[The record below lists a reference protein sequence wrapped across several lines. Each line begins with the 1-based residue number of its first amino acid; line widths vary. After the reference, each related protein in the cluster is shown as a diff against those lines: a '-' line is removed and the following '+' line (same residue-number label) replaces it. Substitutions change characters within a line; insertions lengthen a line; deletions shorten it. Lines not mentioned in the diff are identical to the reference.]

1 MKLKNKIFAALAAAV
16 MTAFVGCYEPPVM
29 PEGGN
34 VAPDVNV
41 QQDVGGQNEG
51 GLNTPA
57 ADNAPAETQ
66 STEAET
72 AAAVSPS
79 PSAAS
84 PSGEVQQTAAQETAV
99 QDSIAPDSIAP
110 AGNSPASYD
119 VTEAVTTAQ
128 ETADVTAA
136 PAVQAAPAA
145 AQVTEAETTAET
157 AAETAAETTT
167 VTTTEATTAA
177 AGAAADDT
185 SSEKK
190 KITVDGTYTAP
201 EDVALYIRKF
211 GCLPTNFITKKEAKA
226 LGWEGGDLWE
236 YADGKSIGGD
246 YFGNY
251 EGVLPPGKYREC
263 DVNYSGGKRGAERI
277 VYSDTAIYYTDD
289 HYETFKQLY

>member
-1 MKLKNKIFAALAAAV
+1 
-16 MTAFVGCYEPPVM
+16 M

-41 QQDVGGQNEG
+41 QQDAGGQNAG

-72 AAAVSPS
+72 AAAASPS
-79 PSAAS
+79 PAAS
-84 PSGEVQQTAAQETAV
+84 PAGGETEQHEQET
-99 QDSIAPDSIAP
+99 DAPAADAAP

-128 ETADVTAA
+128 ETAAVTAA
-136 PAVQAAPAA
+136 PAVQAAPVGQAATAA

-157 AAETAAETTT
+157 AAETEAETTT
-167 VTTTEATTAA
+167 VTTTEATTA
-177 AGAAADDT
+177 AAADDT

-201 EDVALYIRKF
+201 EDIALYIRKF

-236 YADGKSIGGD
+236 YAEGKSIGGD

-277 VYSDTAIYYTDD
+277 VYSDSAIYYTDD

>member
-34 VAPDVNV
+34 IAPDVNV
-41 QQDVGGQNEG
+41 QQDAEGQNAG

-66 STEAET
+66 STEAEI
-72 AAAVSPS
+72 AAADSPS

-84 PSGEVQQTAAQETAV
+84 PSAGAQETTAQETA
-99 QDSIAPDSIAP
+99 PDSIVP

-119 VTEAVTTAQ
+119 VTEAVTASQDTPA
-128 ETADVTAA
+128 ETTPDA
-136 PAVQAAPAA
+136 PAVQDAAAGQAAAAA

-167 VTTTEATTAA
+167 VTTTEATTA
-177 AGAAADDT
+177 AAADDT

-277 VYSDTAIYYTDD
+277 VYSDSAIYYTDD

>member
-289 HYETFKQLY
+289 HYETFKKLY

>member
-34 VAPDVNV
+34 VAPDVNI
-41 QQDVGGQNEG
+41 QQDAGGQNAG

-57 ADNAPAETQ
+57 ADNAPAGTQ
-66 STEAET
+66 ITEAET
-72 AAAVSPS
+72 AAAASPS
-79 PSAAS
+79 PSVAS
-84 PSGEVQQTAAQETAV
+84 PSGEVPETTAQETAAAA
-99 QDSIAPDSIAP
+99 DEFAP
-110 AGNSPASYD
+110 AGNSPVSYD

-128 ETADVTAA
+128 ETAAVTAA
-136 PAVQAAPAA
+136 PAVQAATAA

-157 AAETAAETTT
+157 AAETEAETTT
-167 VTTTEATTAA
+167 VTTTEATTAAA

-201 EDVALYIRKF
+201 EDVALYIRNF

-289 HYETFKQLY
+289 HYETFKKLY

>member
-1 MKLKNKIFAALAAAV
+1 
-16 MTAFVGCYEPPVM
+16 M

-34 VAPDVNV
+34 IAPDVNV
-41 QQDVGGQNEG
+41 QQDAGGQNAG

-72 AAAVSPS
+72 AAAASPS

-84 PSGEVQQTAAQETAV
+84 PSGEVQQTAAQET
-99 QDSIAPDSIAP
+99 APDSIAP

-128 ETADVTAA
+128 ETAAVTAA

-157 AAETAAETTT
+157 AAETEAETTT
-167 VTTTEATTAA
+167 VTTTEATTA
-177 AGAAADDT
+177 AAADDT

-201 EDVALYIRKF
+201 EDIALYIRKF